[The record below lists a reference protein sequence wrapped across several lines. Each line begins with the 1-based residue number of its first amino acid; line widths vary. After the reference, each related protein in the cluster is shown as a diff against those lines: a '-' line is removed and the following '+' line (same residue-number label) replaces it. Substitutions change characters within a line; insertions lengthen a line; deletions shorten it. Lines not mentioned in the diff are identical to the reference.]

1 MVPPAAWGRLGI
13 SNENRI
19 TLGLLAAMALLPG
32 VCRHRESRI
41 QERAMNTFTLSLLL
55 TAGLLAASAQQIP
68 PATATVLG
76 TQDSRFTLN
85 GKPAFLY
92 GISYYGALGASEE
105 TVRRDLADMKRH
117 GFNWLRVWA
126 TWAAFSNDVSAVD
139 FEGRPREPFL
149 KKLQWLVEECDRQNL
164 VVDVSLSRGN
174 GVTGPPKL
182 QTHAAHR
189 RAVETIVTA
198 LKPWRNWYLDLSNER
213 NIKDQR
219 FTSFK
224 ELGELRGLARTL
236 DPRRLVTA
244 SHGGDISIDDLREY
258 LLTARVDFLSP
269 HRPRDANAVRQT
281 KEKSVEYLARMKQ
294 LGRVVPLHYQEP
306 FRRGYAKWQPRAED
320 FVTDLDGA
328 RAGGAAGWC
337 LHNGDTRAAPDG
349 QPRRSF
355 DLRERRLFEQL
366 DAEEISVLLP

>member
-1 MVPPAAWGRLGI
+1 MTDAALHLKLRDETTAMRTYASLTLLLSLGFMGALAQETAPAAG
-13 SNENRI
+13 
-19 TLGLLAAMALLPG
+19 
-32 VCRHRESRI
+32 
-41 QERAMNTFTLSLLL
+41 
-55 TAGLLAASAQQIP
+55 
-68 PATATVLG
+68 TVLD

-85 GKPAFLY
+85 GTPAFLY

-105 TVRRDLADMKRH
+105 TIRQDLADMKRH

-149 KKLQWLVEECDRQNL
+149 KKLQWLVAECDRQNL

-189 RAVETIVTA
+189 RAVESVVTA
-198 LKPWRNWYLDLSNER
+198 LQPWRNWYLDLSNER

-224 ELGELRGLARTL
+224 ELGELRELARTL
-236 DPRRLVTA
+236 DAQRLVTA
-244 SHGGDISIDDLREY
+244 SQGGDISTDALREY
-258 LLTARVDFLSP
+258 LFTARVDFVAP
-269 HRPRDANAVRQT
+269 HRPRHAPSPGQT
-281 KEKSVEYLARMKQ
+281 KEKSEHYLATMKQ

-306 FRRGYAKWQPRAED
+306 FRRGYGKWQPRAED
-320 FVTDLDGA
+320 YVTDLTGA

-337 LHNGDTRAAPDG
+337 FHNGDTRAAPGG

-366 DAEEISVLLP
+366 DDEERQALKEK

>member
-1 MVPPAAWGRLGI
+1 MGAAAQEIQPAAR
-13 SNENRI
+13 
-19 TLGLLAAMALLPG
+19 
-32 VCRHRESRI
+32 
-41 QERAMNTFTLSLLL
+41 
-55 TAGLLAASAQQIP
+55 
-68 PATATVLG
+68 TVLS
-76 TQDSRFTLN
+76 TQDSQFTLN

-126 TWAAFSNDVSAVD
+126 TWAAFSNDVSTVD
-139 FEGRPREPFL
+139 LEGRPREPFL
-149 KKLQWLVEECDRQNL
+149 KKLQWLVAECDRQNL
-164 VVDVSLSRGN
+164 VVDVSFSRGN

-182 QTHAAHR
+182 QTQAAHR
-189 RAVETIVTA
+189 HAVETIVTA

-224 ELGELRGLARTL
+224 ELGELCERAHAL
-236 DPRRLVTA
+236 DAQRLVTA
-244 SHGGDISIDDLREY
+244 SHAGDMSIDDLRAY
-258 LLTARVDFLSP
+258 LFTVRVDFLSP
-269 HRPRDANAVRQT
+269 HRPRDASAARQT
-281 KEKSVEYLARMKQ
+281 KEKSAEYLATMKQ

-306 FRRGYAKWQPRAED
+306 FRRGFGKWQPRAED
-320 FVTDLDGA
+320 FVTDLNGA

-337 LHNGDTRAAPDG
+337 FHNGDSRAATDG

-366 DAEEISVLLP
+366 DVEETKALTLLLQHEQQFNPGPASTPARP